1 MRRLSGPPGS
11 ESLLDTYDIRF
22 ASGRAPDEVAPYGA
36 SDRSAGSGRS
46 ALWCR
51 LPSGRQPASAG
62 DVAMVG
68 DLLMLGLSDALGVM
82 CTANSLDNTIRVVQ
96 RAVTEWVLV
105 DIQVEAVSGGYG
117 HAGAR
122 LWTDDGVLLGI
133 ATQTLVVRAAD
144 SHGRSTRRGRRIVT
158 GS

>member
-1 MRRLSGPPGS
+1 LV
-11 ESLLDTYDIRF
+11 DTYDIRF

-51 LPSGRQPASAG
+51 LPSGRRPVSAG
-62 DVAMVG
+62 DVAIVG
-68 DLLMLGLSDALGVM
+68 DLLMLGLSDALGVR

-96 RAVTEWVLV
+96 RAVAEWVLV
-105 DIQVEAVSGGYG
+105 DIRVDAVSGGYG

-133 ATQTLVVRAAD
+133 ATQTLVLRAAD
-144 SHGRSTRRGRRIVT
+144 PHGRSTRRGRRIVA